1 MKNYFTLLFFVFS
14 FSLFSQNN
22 KLETGEYSS
31 TTPAAESLKMIL
43 SDNNK
48 FQLSILS
55 GTYEVVNDSVYFKTS
70 YDDTPKFGLEF
81 SNPNPKSDKIT
92 IDLGENSYYRFYNVY
107 VGIQKTSDATIE
119 YKTIKELL
127 NITDDFD
134 YERKQLSFEVDK
146 SSFIYFVEENL
157 YKETVIE
164 KYQIPINVSQ
174 IKVTYYSNDL
184 GRLNLKGFYDQANK
198 ELIVSE
204 GKIPLKFSLN
214 KDIKKDIIKE
224 NPIEK
229 RVEKDWTYP
238 GKKEVD
244 NYDYT
249 VDSTAVGVGYADEI
263 PKYVFKLKIEKTFVD
278 AQKEASKYPNKMLVV
293 FYDTNKNAQK
303 EFDQYIED
311 YQNSNQYYMY
321 DKYNPEYDNFN
332 FYLATEKDKN
342 SLKKLGIID
351 NQSIIFFNSD
361 GVKLYHTKAKISDDN
376 FSYYNMST
384 IFSELKPIN
393 SYAQLDDVVSNK
405 KKTISQFKQEL
416 VKITSSGRSTYVS
429 SIPPPAMPVETIG
442 EVQVV
447 EDGKDNSTQDFPV
460 VEVDSATAAFQDYS
474 YYDILKEKNNLYKLK
489 STQDE
494 VNAKF
499 KNLLDFHQNDKVVDA
514 DLVTIIINELRL
526 SAGFSGLLFNNYN
539 KELNANDYKSID
551 YLLKFFNEIP
561 LLQSEILGYQFRKDY
576 ILESISMAL
585 GRTENKNQIDKVLN
599 YFDKT
604 TSITSDN
611 IWVLKNKMIFLK
623 ENKLDV
629 QYLNTFNTYFKSYI
643 KDDSS
648 IIEQL
653 DKKYNPDVDYSW
665 FEYKSTFANDLNTA
679 AWYVVEKVKN
689 TNLDILANAIKWS
702 EISLKIEKD
711 NYYYL
716 DTLAQLYY
724 LNGQKDLGIL
734 TEQKA
739 IDSAMLSSD
748 STLTEEYKAVLE
760 KMKNGTY

>member
-1 MKNYFTLLFFVFS
+1 MKNYFTLLFFVLS
-14 FSLFSQNN
+14 FSLFSQNS

-70 YDDTPKFGLEF
+70 YDDTPKFVLEY

-107 VGIQKTSDATIE
+107 VGIQKTSDAAIE

-127 NITDDFD
+127 NIADDFD
-134 YERKQLSFEVDK
+134 YERKQLSFEIDK

-164 KYQIPINVSQ
+164 KYQIPNNVSQ

-229 RVEKDWTYP
+229 RVEKYWTYP
-238 GKKEVD
+238 GKKEID
-244 NYDYT
+244 NYDYA
-249 VDSTAVGVGYADEI
+249 VDSTAVGVGYADEV
-263 PKYVFKLKIEKTFVD
+263 PKYVFKLKIEKTLVE

-361 GVKLYHTKAKISDDN
+361 GVKLYHTKAKINDDN

-384 IFSELKPIN
+384 IFSELKLIN
-393 SYAQLDDVVSNK
+393 SYAKLDDVVLNK

-416 VKITSSGRSTYVS
+416 VKITSSGRSTYAS
-429 SIPPPAMPVETIG
+429 SIPPPAVPVETIG

-447 EDGKDNSTQDFPV
+447 EDRKENATQDFPV

-489 STQDE
+489 SKPDE
-494 VNAKF
+494 VNAKY
-499 KNLLDFHQNDKVVDA
+499 KNLLDFHQNDKAVDA

-526 SAGFSGLLFNNYN
+526 SAGFSGLLFNDYN
-539 KELNANDYKSID
+539 KELNANDYKAID

-576 ILESISMAL
+576 LLESISMAL

-604 TSITSDN
+604 ASISSDN

-629 QYLNTFNTYFKSYI
+629 QYLNTFNTFYKSYI

-665 FEYKSTFANDLNTA
+665 FEYKSSFANDLNTA

-689 TNLDILANAIKWS
+689 TNLDSVSNAIKWS
-702 EISLKIEKD
+702 QTSLKIEKD
-711 NYYYL
+711 NYFYL

-724 LNGQKDLGIL
+724 LNGQKELGIL

-739 IDSAMLSSD
+739 IDAALLASD
-748 STLTEEYKAVLE
+748 STIIEEYKIVLE